1 MVGFATVGLIIKPH
15 LTNITVYLT
24 ELAAWLTARGCRV
37 VGEASVAHLLPPS
50 VAALPSSEL
59 AEQVGLV
66 IVIGGDGTMIYAAR
80 LLGERDVPVLGIN
93 YGYLGYLTEYTPETA
108 YAALERVFTGDFR
121 VDVRMKLE
129 ATVERAGAVLLTAQA
144 VNDCVVTKSMLAR
157 LVPIECR
164 IGGQFVSTF
173 HADGLIIAT
182 PTGSTAYS
190 LSAGGPIV
198 HPAMQAI
205 VITPICPHTLTNRPL
220 VVPDTSEIE
229 LRLSSERGQFNVEDV
244 FLTFDGQTGC
254 AVELEDRVLIRKSV
268 SVLKLI
274 EPAGKDYFRLL
285 RDKLKWGNS

>member
-1 MVGFATVGLIIKPH
+1 MAGFETVGLIVKPH
-15 LTNITVYLT
+15 LTNITVYLA
-24 ELAAWLTARGCRV
+24 ELAGWLTARGCRV
-37 VGEASVAHLLPPS
+37 VGEASVSHLLPPS
-50 VAALPSSEL
+50 VVALPSSDL

-80 LLGERDVPVLGIN
+80 LLGGRDVPVLGVN
-93 YGYLGYLTEYTPETA
+93 YGYLGYLTEYTPETV
-108 YAALERVFTGDFR
+108 YAALERVFAGDFR

-129 ATVERAGAVLLTAQA
+129 ATVERTGEALLTAQA
-144 VNDCVVTKSMLAR
+144 VNDCVITKSMLAR

-205 VITPICPHTLTNRPL
+205 VLTPICPHTLTNRPL

-229 LRLSSERGQFNVEDV
+229 LRLSPERGQFNVEDV

-254 AVELEDRVLIRKSV
+254 AVEPEDRVLIRKSV
-268 SVLKLI
+268 STLKLI